1 VAQLRGYAAGER
13 GFTLPELLVVIA
25 LMGILL
31 AIATSTWFG
40 IVESRRVDSATN
52 QMVSDLRLA
61 HTSATNR
68 LVPWRVEK
76 VTANPRNYRIGPD
89 GGTLTER
96 SLPEGTEL
104 AGGVSAVR
112 FTPDGR
118 AQLTGSGNITVAAD
132 DGDPTNEIEINTV
145 TSRVRIVD

>member
-1 VAQLRGYAAGER
+1 VAQLRGYAACER

-25 LMGILL
+25 VMGILL

-68 LVPWRVEK
+68 LADWRVELDAG
-76 VTANPRNYRIGPD
+76 TRNYRIGPV
-89 GGTLTER
+89 GGPLSART
-96 SLPEGTEL
+96 LPEGTEL

-118 AQLTGSGNITVAAD
+118 AHLTDPGNITVRAED
-132 DGDPTNEIEINTV
+132 DDPSNEIEINTV